1 MLMDLNSK
9 GLVIDSPMIRG
20 RDLEEFSRKF
30 KLLTEAE
37 RRQSLEIDSESFMM
51 VLNQCVQCVGCRRPT
66 LGIVEEKLKTP
77 QALGTLLYRH
87 HEVLNNLLDNKLRN
101 KTRCVLHSL
110 DAFRAK
116 PFSETW
122 REVWSAM
129 KSNCRNELTIIETKE
144 LHDIERAYKI
154 LIGEVSAK
162 EKGYAA
168 QLYAH
173 IRKCVPDQHIH
184 VSTNKIEFLDALIKR
199 AEPEVNGS
207 YSKLRERHAKTLEI
221 AQEEVL
227 TCEERACQVLAAVG
241 VHALCRSFDT
251 FVEQKQGIS
260 NLELLYQEISRAE
273 RAKQIK
279 REQKKLKK
287 KKKKDEKKNML
298 HRPCEDTEANEE
310 RRSADDGIVIEAPHP
325 EPEPEPTSKPTKSK
339 PKKQAKKKKQK
350 PAASQKAGNRKQVQ
364 PLGSIQPLDDD
375 HDHLDVDSCI
385 SSSVVKACEECLAPM
400 PNCPCE
406 QDVRDSGYGSDPT
419 SHADTPEGSE
429 VSCSDG
435 LCNHDG
441 HDEDSD
447 GLAARNS
454 YVSDLLF
461 YGHQS
466 QFSLLQMWD
475 DFDEYDEKD
484 EESYYIPQ
492 EVVLAFKCHR
502 EQVQRKREQLRA
514 TLRANFERLCLQR
527 GVQTQRTEATVT
539 MGNKSSLFLRNE
551 EIAQI
556 QEETG
561 FTPNQIERLYSRFT
575 SLDRNDCGTLSRE
588 DLMRIPELAINP
600 LCERIVHSFFAESND
615 DRVNFR
621 QFMNVLA
628 HFRPLRDNK
637 QSKLNS
643 REEKLKFAFKMYDL
657 DDDGVISRDELL
669 SILHMMVGANISQDQ
684 LVSIAERTILEA
696 DLCCQGKI
704 SFEDFCKALDR
715 TDVDQKMSIR
725 FLN

>member
-1 MLMDLNSK
+1 MARLTKVYNTDDDDSSYVGRRNLPLVAGDKLMMLMDLNSK
-9 GLVIDSPMIRG
+9 GLVIDSPLIRG

-37 RRQSLEIDSESFMM
+37 RRQSLEIDSTSFME
-51 VLNQCVQCVGCRRPT
+51 VLNQCVQCVGCRRRVERLFHQLTETGHRTLDPLELRPTAT

-144 LHDIERAYKI
+144 LHDVLENYLKKHKFCSGCRTKIERAYKI
-154 LIGEVSAK
+154 LIGEISSK

-184 VSTNKIEFLDALIKR
+184 VTTNKIEFLDALIKR

-227 TCEERACQVLAAVG
+227 TCVGMIMYERLRRIYVSLREEERACQVLAAVG

-298 HRPCEDTEANEE
+298 HRQCEDTEANESDE
-310 RRSADDGIVIEAPHP
+310 EEEELRKAQDLEEETQVQHGELSDPGADDGIVIETPHP
-325 EPEPEPTSKPTKSK
+325 EPEPELTSKPTKSK
-339 PKKQAKKKKQK
+339 PKKQSKKKKQK
-350 PAASQKAGNRKQVQ
+350 KAATAKLGNPKQMQAMATV
-364 PLGSIQPLDDD
+364 QPLDDD
-375 HDHLDVDSCI
+375 HLDVSSCI
-385 SSSVVKACEECLAPM
+385 LSNIAKTVGDKCEDCLVTM
-400 PNCPCE
+400 PNCQCE
-406 QDVRDSGYGSDPT
+406 QDVRDSGYGSDPP
-419 SHADTPEGSE
+419 SHADSRTSSAVSSPEGSE

-435 LCNHDG
+435 LCNHDVN
-441 HDEDSD
+441 DEDSD
-447 GLAARNS
+447 
-454 YVSDLLF
+454 DLLF
-461 YGHQS
+461 YSHQS
-466 QFSLLQMWD
+466 QLDHKFSLLQMWD
-475 DFDEYDEKD
+475 DFDEYDDKD
-484 EESYYIPQ
+484 EEIYYIPQ

-502 EQVQRKREQLRA
+502 EQVQRKREELRA
-514 TLRANFERLCLQR
+514 KLRANFERLCLQH
-527 GVQTQRTEATVT
+527 GVQTQVQKSKRAT
-539 MGNKSSLFLRNE
+539 SAL
-551 EIAQI
+551 
-556 QEETG
+556 
-561 FTPNQIERLYSRFT
+561 
-575 SLDRNDCGTLSRE
+575 
-588 DLMRIPELAINP
+588 
-600 LCERIVHSFFAESND
+600 
-615 DRVNFR
+615 
-621 QFMNVLA
+621 
-628 HFRPLRDNK
+628 
-637 QSKLNS
+637 
-643 REEKLKFAFKMYDL
+643 
-657 DDDGVISRDELL
+657 
-669 SILHMMVGANISQDQ
+669 VGQ
-684 LVSIAERTILEA
+684 
-696 DLCCQGKI
+696 
-704 SFEDFCKALDR
+704 
-715 TDVDQKMSIR
+715 
-725 FLN
+725 

>member
-1 MLMDLNSK
+1 MARLTKVFNTDDDESVDVGRRNLPLVAGDKLMMLMDLNSK
-9 GLVIDSPMIRG
+9 GLVIDSPAIRG

-37 RRQSLEIDSESFMM
+37 RRQSLEIDCPSFMA
-51 VLNQCVQCVGCRRPT
+51 VLNQCVQCVGCRRRVERLFHQLTESGHRTLDPLELRPT
-66 LGIVEEKLKTP
+66 ATLSIVEEKLKTP

-144 LHDIERAYKI
+144 LHDVLENYLKKHKFCSGCRTKIERAYKI
-154 LIGEVSAK
+154 LIGEISAK

-184 VSTNKIEFLDALIKR
+184 VSTSKIEFLDALIKR

-227 TCEERACQVLAAVG
+227 TCVGMIMYERLRRIYVSLREEERACQVLAAVG

-273 RAKQIK
+273 RAKQLK

-287 KKKKDEKKNML
+287 KKKKDEKKNAL
-298 HRPCEDTEANEE
+298 HRQCEDVNEEEEDEANESDE
-310 RRSADDGIVIEAPHP
+310 ETELQVEKLDQDQDEEEEEHVEEHSEGAEQHVDDGIVIEEAP
-325 EPEPEPTSKPTKSK
+325 PTAKPTKSK
-339 PKKQAKKKKQK
+339 PKKQAKKKKSKATKK
-350 PAASQKAGNRKQVQ
+350 PGNKNLK
-364 PLGSIQPLDDD
+364 LGRNLNDD
-375 HDHLDVDSCI
+375 HDHLDVASCI
-385 SSSVVKACEECLAPM
+385 SSSVAKANEAGDNCDACLAPL

-419 SHADTPEGSE
+419 SHINSRTSSAVSSPEGSE

-435 LCNHDG
+435 FCNHD
-441 HDEDSD
+441 DEEQPHGSE
-447 GLAARNS
+447 A
-454 YVSDLLF
+454 VSDSYDSELLL
-461 YGHQS
+461 YGDQS
-466 QFSLLQMWD
+466 QLEHNFSLLQMWD
-475 DFDEYDEKD
+475 DFNDYDDKED
-484 EESYYIPQ
+484 ESYYIPQ

-502 EQVQRKREQLRA
+502 EQVQRQREQLRA
-514 TLRANFERLCLQR
+514 TLRANFERMCLQR
-527 GVQTQRTEATVT
+527 GVPA
-539 MGNKSSLFLRNE
+539 
-551 EIAQI
+551 
-556 QEETG
+556 
-561 FTPNQIERLYSRFT
+561 
-575 SLDRNDCGTLSRE
+575 
-588 DLMRIPELAINP
+588 
-600 LCERIVHSFFAESND
+600 
-615 DRVNFR
+615 
-621 QFMNVLA
+621 
-628 HFRPLRDNK
+628 
-637 QSKLNS
+637 SKLAAPATAG
-643 REEKLKFAFKMYDL
+643 L
-657 DDDGVISRDELL
+657 
-669 SILHMMVGANISQDQ
+669 
-684 LVSIAERTILEA
+684 
-696 DLCCQGKI
+696 
-704 SFEDFCKALDR
+704 
-715 TDVDQKMSIR
+715 
-725 FLN
+725 

>member
-1 MLMDLNSK
+1 MARLTKVYNTDDDDSGYVGRRNLPLVAGDKLMMLMDLNSK
-9 GLVIDSPMIRG
+9 GLVIDSPLIRG

-37 RRQSLEIDSESFMM
+37 RRQSLEIDSESFMA
-51 VLNQCVQCVGCRRPT
+51 VLNQCVQCVGCRRRVERLFHQLTESGHRTLDPLELRPSAT

-144 LHDIERAYKI
+144 LHDVLENYLKKHKFCSGCRTKIERAYKI
-154 LIGEVSAK
+154 LIGEISAK

-227 TCEERACQVLAAVG
+227 TCVGMIMYERLRRIYVSLREEERACQVLAAVG

-298 HRPCEDTEANEE
+298 HRQCEDTEANESE
-310 RRSADDGIVIEAPHP
+310 EEEEELEKAELDQEEEETQEQRVELSDPGADDGIVIEAPHP

-339 PKKQAKKKKQK
+339 PKKQAKKKKPK
-350 PAASQKAGNRKQVQ
+350 PPSSQKSGNRKQVQ
-364 PLGSIQPLDDD
+364 PSGSLQPLDDD
-375 HDHLDVDSCI
+375 NDHLDVDSCI
-385 SSSVVKACEECLAPM
+385 SSSVAKTDGGDKCEECLAPM

-447 GLAARNS
+447 GLSARNS

-466 QFSLLQMWD
+466 QLNHKFSLLQMWD
-475 DFDEYDEKD
+475 DFDEYDDKD
-484 EESYYIPQ
+484 KESYYIPQ

-527 GVQTQRTEATVT
+527 GVQTQV
-539 MGNKSSLFLRNE
+539 
-551 EIAQI
+551 
-556 QEETG
+556 
-561 FTPNQIERLYSRFT
+561 
-575 SLDRNDCGTLSRE
+575 
-588 DLMRIPELAINP
+588 
-600 LCERIVHSFFAESND
+600 AESK
-615 DRVNFR
+615 RATTA
-621 QFMNVLA
+621 LA
-628 HFRPLRDNK
+628 GH
-637 QSKLNS
+637 
-643 REEKLKFAFKMYDL
+643 
-657 DDDGVISRDELL
+657 
-669 SILHMMVGANISQDQ
+669 
-684 LVSIAERTILEA
+684 
-696 DLCCQGKI
+696 
-704 SFEDFCKALDR
+704 
-715 TDVDQKMSIR
+715 
-725 FLN
+725 

>member
-1 MLMDLNSK
+1 MARLTKVYNTDDDDSGYVGRRNLPLPAGDKLMMLMDLNSK
-9 GLVIDSPMIRG
+9 GLVIDSPTIRG

-37 RRQSLEIDSESFMM
+37 RRQSLEIDSASFMA
-51 VLNQCVQCVGCRRPT
+51 VLNQCVQCVGCRRRVERLFHQLTESGHRT
-66 LGIVEEKLKTP
+66 LDPLELRPSATLSIVEEKLKTP

-144 LHDIERAYKI
+144 LHDVLENYLKKHKFCSGCRTKIERAYKI
-154 LIGEVSAK
+154 LIGEISAK

-227 TCEERACQVLAAVG
+227 TCVGMIMYERLRRIYVSLREEERACQVLAAVG

-298 HRPCEDTEANEE
+298 HRQCEDTEANESDE
-310 RRSADDGIVIEAPHP
+310 EEDELEKEELELEEEETQELHVELSDPGADDGIVIEAPQP

-350 PAASQKAGNRKQVQ
+350 PVASQKAGNRKQMQ
-364 PLGSIQPLDDD
+364 PSASIQPLDDD
-375 HDHLDVDSCI
+375 HDHLDVASCI
-385 SSSVVKACEECLAPM
+385 SSSVAKTDAGEKCDECLAPM

-419 SHADTPEGSE
+419 SHVDSRTSSAVSSPEGSE

-441 HDEDSD
+441 QDEDSD

-466 QFSLLQMWD
+466 QLDHKFSLLQMWD
-475 DFDEYDEKD
+475 DFDEYDDKD

-492 EVVLAFKCHR
+492 DVVLAFKCHR
-502 EQVQRKREQLRA
+502 EQVQRQREQLRA
-514 TLRANFERLCLQR
+514 KLRANFERLCLQR
-527 GVQTQRTEATVT
+527 GVQTQVQKSKQATSARA
-539 MGNKSSLFLRNE
+539 G
-551 EIAQI
+551 
-556 QEETG
+556 
-561 FTPNQIERLYSRFT
+561 
-575 SLDRNDCGTLSRE
+575 
-588 DLMRIPELAINP
+588 
-600 LCERIVHSFFAESND
+600 H
-615 DRVNFR
+615 
-621 QFMNVLA
+621 
-628 HFRPLRDNK
+628 
-637 QSKLNS
+637 
-643 REEKLKFAFKMYDL
+643 
-657 DDDGVISRDELL
+657 
-669 SILHMMVGANISQDQ
+669 
-684 LVSIAERTILEA
+684 
-696 DLCCQGKI
+696 
-704 SFEDFCKALDR
+704 
-715 TDVDQKMSIR
+715 
-725 FLN
+725 

>member
-1 MLMDLNSK
+1 MARLTKVYNTDDDDSGYVGRRNLPLVAGDKLMMLMDLNSK

-51 VLNQCVQCVGCRRPT
+51 VLNQCVQCVGCRRRVERLFHQLTESGHRTLDPLELRPSAT

-144 LHDIERAYKI
+144 LHDVLENYLKKHKFCSGCRTKIERAYKI

-227 TCEERACQVLAAVG
+227 TCVGMIMYERLRRIYVSLREEERACQVLAAVG

-310 RRSADDGIVIEAPHP
+310 SDEEEEEEELEKAELDQEEEEIHGQHEELSDPGADDGIVIEAPHP

-385 SSSVVKACEECLAPM
+385 SSSVVKAVGGGDKCEECLAPM

-527 GVQTQRTEATVT
+527 GVQTQVPESKRATT
-539 MGNKSSLFLRNE
+539 
-551 EIAQI
+551 A
-556 QEETG
+556 
-561 FTPNQIERLYSRFT
+561 
-575 SLDRNDCGTLSRE
+575 
-588 DLMRIPELAINP
+588 LA
-600 LCERIVHSFFAESND
+600 
-615 DRVNFR
+615 
-621 QFMNVLA
+621 A
-628 HFRPLRDNK
+628 H
-637 QSKLNS
+637 
-643 REEKLKFAFKMYDL
+643 
-657 DDDGVISRDELL
+657 
-669 SILHMMVGANISQDQ
+669 
-684 LVSIAERTILEA
+684 
-696 DLCCQGKI
+696 
-704 SFEDFCKALDR
+704 
-715 TDVDQKMSIR
+715 
-725 FLN
+725 

>member
-1 MLMDLNSK
+1 MARLTKVYNTDDDDSGYVGRRNLPLPAGDKLMMLMDLNSK
-9 GLVIDSPMIRG
+9 GLVIDSPTIRG

-37 RRQSLEIDSESFMM
+37 RRQSLEIDSASFMA
-51 VLNQCVQCVGCRRPT
+51 VLNQCVQCVGCRRRVERLFHQLTESGHRT
-66 LGIVEEKLKTP
+66 LDPLELRPSATLSIVEEKLKTP

-144 LHDIERAYKI
+144 LHDVLENYLKKHKFCSGCRTKIERAYKI
-154 LIGEVSAK
+154 LIGEISAK

-227 TCEERACQVLAAVG
+227 TCVGMIMYERLRRIYVSLREEERACQVLAAVG

-298 HRPCEDTEANEE
+298 HRQCEDTEANESDE
-310 RRSADDGIVIEAPHP
+310 EEDELEKEELELEEEETQEQHVELSDPGADDGIVIEATQP

-350 PAASQKAGNRKQVQ
+350 PAASQKAGTRKQMQ
-364 PLGSIQPLDDD
+364 PSASIQPLDDD
-375 HDHLDVDSCI
+375 HDHLDVASCI
-385 SSSVVKACEECLAPM
+385 SSSVAKTDAGEKCDECLAPM

-419 SHADTPEGSE
+419 SHVDSRTSSAVSSPEGSE

-466 QFSLLQMWD
+466 QLDHKFSLLQMWD
-475 DFDEYDEKD
+475 DFDEYDDKD

-492 EVVLAFKCHR
+492 DVVLAFKCHR
-502 EQVQRKREQLRA
+502 EQVQRQREQLRA

-527 GVQTQRTEATVT
+527 GVQTQVQKSKRAT
-539 MGNKSSLFLRNE
+539 S
-551 EIAQI
+551 A
-556 QEETG
+556 
-561 FTPNQIERLYSRFT
+561 
-575 SLDRNDCGTLSRE
+575 
-588 DLMRIPELAINP
+588 LAG
-600 LCERIVHSFFAESND
+600 H
-615 DRVNFR
+615 
-621 QFMNVLA
+621 
-628 HFRPLRDNK
+628 
-637 QSKLNS
+637 
-643 REEKLKFAFKMYDL
+643 
-657 DDDGVISRDELL
+657 
-669 SILHMMVGANISQDQ
+669 
-684 LVSIAERTILEA
+684 
-696 DLCCQGKI
+696 
-704 SFEDFCKALDR
+704 
-715 TDVDQKMSIR
+715 
-725 FLN
+725 

>member
-1 MLMDLNSK
+1 MARLTKVYNTDDDDSGYVGRRNLPLVAGDKLMMLMDLNSK
-9 GLVIDSPMIRG
+9 GLVIDSPTIRG

-37 RRQSLEIDSESFMM
+37 RRQSLEIDSASFMA
-51 VLNQCVQCVGCRRPT
+51 VLNQCVQCVGCRRRVERLFHQLTESGHRTLDPLELRPSAT

-144 LHDIERAYKI
+144 LHDVLENYLKKHKFCSGCRTKIERAYKI
-154 LIGEVSAK
+154 LIGEISAK

-168 QLYAH
+168 QLYVH

-227 TCEERACQVLAAVG
+227 TCVGMIMYERLRRIYVSLREEERACQVLAAVG

-298 HRPCEDTEANEE
+298 HRQCDDTEANESDE
-310 RRSADDGIVIEAPHP
+310 EVDDLEKEEIDQEEEETQEQHVELSDLGADDGIVIEAPLP

-350 PAASQKAGNRKQVQ
+350 PAASQKAGNQKQMQ
-364 PLGSIQPLDDD
+364 PTASIQPLEDDQ
-375 HDHLDVDSCI
+375 DHLDVASCI
-385 SSSVVKACEECLAPM
+385 SSSVAKTDAGEKCDECLAPM

-419 SHADTPEGSE
+419 SSVVSSPEGSE

-454 YVSDLLF
+454 YVSDLLL

-466 QFSLLQMWD
+466 QLDHKFSLLQMWD
-475 DFDEYDEKD
+475 DFDEYDDKD

-492 EVVLAFKCHR
+492 DVVLAFKCHR
-502 EQVQRKREQLRA
+502 EQVQRQREQLRA

-527 GVQTQRTEATVT
+527 GVQTQVQ
-539 MGNKSSLFLRNE
+539 KSKRAPS
-551 EIAQI
+551 A
-556 QEETG
+556 
-561 FTPNQIERLYSRFT
+561 
-575 SLDRNDCGTLSRE
+575 
-588 DLMRIPELAINP
+588 LAG
-600 LCERIVHSFFAESND
+600 H
-615 DRVNFR
+615 
-621 QFMNVLA
+621 
-628 HFRPLRDNK
+628 
-637 QSKLNS
+637 
-643 REEKLKFAFKMYDL
+643 
-657 DDDGVISRDELL
+657 
-669 SILHMMVGANISQDQ
+669 
-684 LVSIAERTILEA
+684 
-696 DLCCQGKI
+696 
-704 SFEDFCKALDR
+704 
-715 TDVDQKMSIR
+715 
-725 FLN
+725 

>member
-1 MLMDLNSK
+1 MCLCRKVPEFSFCPSLAREVKLPIMARLTKVYNTDDDDSGYVGRRNLPLVAGDKLMMLMDLNSK
-9 GLVIDSPMIRG
+9 GLVIDSPLIRG
-20 RDLEEFSRKF
+20 RELEEFSRKF

-37 RRQSLEIDSESFMM
+37 RRQSLEIDSASFME
-51 VLNQCVQCVGCRRPT
+51 VLNQCVQCVGCRRRVERLFHQLTETGHRTLDPLELRPTAT

-144 LHDIERAYKI
+144 LHDVLENYLKKHKFCSGCRTKIERAYKI
-154 LIGEVSAK
+154 LIGEISSK

-184 VSTNKIEFLDALIKR
+184 VTTNKIEFLDALIKR

-227 TCEERACQVLAAVG
+227 TCVGMIMYERLRRIYVSLREEERACQVLAAVG

-287 KKKKDEKKNML
+287 KKKKDEKKNLL
-298 HRPCEDTEANEE
+298 HRQCDDTEANESDE
-310 RRSADDGIVIEAPHP
+310 EEEELRNEELDLEEESQMQHEELSDPGADDGIVIEAARSP
-325 EPEPEPTSKPTKSK
+325 EPEPELTSKPTKSK
-339 PKKQAKKKKQK
+339 PKKQSKKKKQK
-350 PAASQKAGNRKQVQ
+350 KAAFTKMGNQKQMQATARVQ
-364 PLGSIQPLDDD
+364 PLDAD
-375 HDHLDVDSCI
+375 HDQLDVASCI
-385 SSSVVKACEECLAPM
+385 SSSIAKTVGDKCEECLASM

-406 QDVRDSGYGSDPT
+406 QDVRDSGYGSDPP
-419 SHADTPEGSE
+419 SHAGSRTSSAISSPEGSE

-435 LCNHDG
+435 LCNHDV

-447 GLAARNS
+447 
-454 YVSDLLF
+454 DLLF
-461 YGHQS
+461 YSHQS
-466 QFSLLQMWD
+466 QLDHKFSLLQMWD
-475 DFDEYDEKD
+475 DFDEYDDKD
-484 EESYYIPQ
+484 EETYYIPQ
-492 EVVLAFKCHR
+492 EVVMAFKCHR
-502 EQVQRKREQLRA
+502 EQVQRKREELRA
-514 TLRANFERLCLQR
+514 KLRANFERLCVQH
-527 GVQTQRTEATVT
+527 GVQTQVQKSKRT
-539 MGNKSSLFLRNE
+539 
-551 EIAQI
+551 
-556 QEETG
+556 
-561 FTPNQIERLYSRFT
+561 T
-575 SLDRNDCGTLSRE
+575 S
-588 DLMRIPELAINP
+588 
-600 LCERIVHSFFAESND
+600 
-615 DRVNFR
+615 
-621 QFMNVLA
+621 
-628 HFRPLRDNK
+628 
-637 QSKLNS
+637 
-643 REEKLKFAFKMYDL
+643 
-657 DDDGVISRDELL
+657 
-669 SILHMMVGANISQDQ
+669 
-684 LVSIAERTILEA
+684 
-696 DLCCQGKI
+696 
-704 SFEDFCKALDR
+704 ALIG
-715 TDVDQKMSIR
+715 Q
-725 FLN
+725 

>member
-1 MLMDLNSK
+1 MARLTKVYNTDDDDSGYVGRRNLPLVAGDKLMMLMDLNSK
-9 GLVIDSPMIRG
+9 GLVIDSPLIRG

-37 RRQSLEIDSESFMM
+37 RRKSLEIDSASFMA
-51 VLNQCVQCVGCRRPT
+51 VLNQCVQCVGCRRRVERLFHQLTETGYRT
-66 LGIVEEKLKTP
+66 LDPLELRPSATLSIVEEKLKTP

-129 KSNCRNELTIIETKE
+129 KSSCRNELTIIETKE
-144 LHDIERAYKI
+144 LHDVLENYLKKHKFCSGCRTKIERAYKI
-154 LIGEVSAK
+154 LIGEISGK
-162 EKGYAA
+162 EKGYSA

-221 AQEEVL
+221 AHQEVL
-227 TCEERACQVLAAVG
+227 TCVGMIMYERLRRIYVSLREEERACQVLAAVG

-287 KKKKDEKKNML
+287 KKKKDEKKNMM
-298 HRPCEDTEANEE
+298 HRQCDDTEANESDE
-310 RRSADDGIVIEAPHP
+310 EEEEEEDLAKEEIDPEEEENQEQHVELSDPGADDGIVIEAVLP
-325 EPEPEPTSKPTKSK
+325 ESEPEPTSKPTKSK

-350 PAASQKAGNRKQVQ
+350 PAPSQKAGKRKHVQ
-364 PLGSIQPLDDD
+364 NSASIQPQDDE
-375 HDHLDVDSCI
+375 HLEVASFM
-385 SSSVVKACEECLAPM
+385 SSTVAKSEGDDKCTECLAPM
-400 PNCPCE
+400 PDCPCE

-419 SHADTPEGSE
+419 SHADSRTSSAVSSPEGSE

-441 HDEDSD
+441 PHDEDSD
-447 GLAARNS
+447 
-454 YVSDLLF
+454 VSDLLF

-466 QFSLLQMWD
+466 QLDHKFSLLQMWD
-475 DFDEYDEKD
+475 DFDEYDDKD

-492 EVVLAFKCHR
+492 EVVLAFKCHQ
-502 EQVQRKREQLRA
+502 EQVQQQREQLRA
-514 TLRANFERLCLQR
+514 KLRANFERLCLQR
-527 GVQTQRTEATVT
+527 GVQLPCV
-539 MGNKSSLFLRNE
+539 
-551 EIAQI
+551 
-556 QEETG
+556 
-561 FTPNQIERLYSRFT
+561 
-575 SLDRNDCGTLSRE
+575 
-588 DLMRIPELAINP
+588 AIKKT
-600 LCERIVHSFFAESND
+600 H
-615 DRVNFR
+615 
-621 QFMNVLA
+621 
-628 HFRPLRDNK
+628 
-637 QSKLNS
+637 
-643 REEKLKFAFKMYDL
+643 
-657 DDDGVISRDELL
+657 
-669 SILHMMVGANISQDQ
+669 
-684 LVSIAERTILEA
+684 
-696 DLCCQGKI
+696 
-704 SFEDFCKALDR
+704 
-715 TDVDQKMSIR
+715 
-725 FLN
+725 

>member
-1 MLMDLNSK
+1 MARLTKVYNTDDDDSGYVGRRNLPLVAGDKLMMLMDLNSK

-37 RRQSLEIDSESFMM
+37 RRQSLEIDCASFMAI
-51 VLNQCVQCVGCRRPT
+51 LNQCVQCVGCRRRVERLFHQLTESGHRTLDPLELRPTNT

-144 LHDIERAYKI
+144 LHDVLENYLKKHKFCSGCRTKIERAYKI
-154 LIGEVSAK
+154 LIGEISAK
-162 EKGYAA
+162 EKGYAV

-184 VSTNKIEFLDALIKR
+184 VNTNKIEFLDALIKR

-227 TCEERACQVLAAVG
+227 TCVGMIMYERLRRIYVNLREEERACQVLAAVG

-273 RAKQIK
+273 RAKQLK

-287 KKKKDEKKNML
+287 KKKKDEKKNL
-298 HRPCEDTEANEE
+298 HRQCEDAEANESDE
-310 RRSADDGIVIEAPHP
+310 EADEQEEEESIELEIVELEQEEEMDADEEKVGQSDPGADDGIVLESSHQ
-325 EPEPEPTSKPTKSK
+325 EPETTQLTSKPTKSK
-339 PKKQAKKKKQK
+339 PKKQSKKKKQK
-350 PAASQKAGNRKQVQ
+350 QSAGLKKAEGRKQEHH
-364 PLGSIQPLDDD
+364 PLASNTQQPLDDD
-375 HDHLDVDSCI
+375 HDHLDVASCI
-385 SSSVVKACEECLAPM
+385 SSSVVAKLNGEDKCEDCLAPI

-419 SHADTPEGSE
+419 SHADSRTSSVVSSPEGSE

-441 HDEDSD
+441 PHDEDQHQHGMY
-447 GLAARNS
+447 GLASARNS
-454 YVSDLLF
+454 YVSDLLL
-461 YGHQS
+461 YGNQS
-466 QFSLLQMWD
+466 RFEHKFSLLQMWD
-475 DFDEYDEKD
+475 DFDDYDDNEED
-484 EESYYIPQ
+484 EDEDETYYIPQ
-492 EVVLAFKCHR
+492 DVVLAFKCHSA
-502 EQVQRKREQLRA
+502 QVQRQREQLRA
-514 TLRANFERLCLQR
+514 TLRANFESLCLKR
-527 GVQTQRTEATVT
+527 GVQMPLKAKTSKMPAPAAVPA
-539 MGNKSSLFLRNE
+539 GHINK
-551 EIAQI
+551 
-556 QEETG
+556 T
-561 FTPNQIERLYSRFT
+561 
-575 SLDRNDCGTLSRE
+575 
-588 DLMRIPELAINP
+588 
-600 LCERIVHSFFAESND
+600 H
-615 DRVNFR
+615 
-621 QFMNVLA
+621 
-628 HFRPLRDNK
+628 
-637 QSKLNS
+637 
-643 REEKLKFAFKMYDL
+643 
-657 DDDGVISRDELL
+657 
-669 SILHMMVGANISQDQ
+669 
-684 LVSIAERTILEA
+684 
-696 DLCCQGKI
+696 
-704 SFEDFCKALDR
+704 
-715 TDVDQKMSIR
+715 
-725 FLN
+725 

>member
-1 MLMDLNSK
+1 MARLTKVYNTDDDDSGYVGRRNLPLVAGDKLMMLMDLNSK

-37 RRQSLEIDSESFMM
+37 RRQSLEIDCASFMAI
-51 VLNQCVQCVGCRRPT
+51 LNQCVQCVGCRRRVERLFHQLTESGHRTLDPLELRPTNT

-110 DAFRAK
+110 DAFRTK

-144 LHDIERAYKI
+144 LHDVLENYLKKHKFCSGCRTKIERAYKI
-154 LIGEVSAK
+154 LIGEISAK

-184 VSTNKIEFLDALIKR
+184 VNTNKIEFLDALIKR

-227 TCEERACQVLAAVG
+227 TCVGMIMYERLRRIYVNLREEERACQVLAAVG

-273 RAKQIK
+273 RAKQLK

-287 KKKKDEKKNML
+287 KKKKDEKKNLL
-298 HRPCEDTEANEE
+298 HRQCGDTEANESDE
-310 RRSADDGIVIEAPHP
+310 EADEQEEEESMELEIVELEQEEEMDEEPVGQSDPGTDDGIVLEASHQDPKTTQ
-325 EPEPEPTSKPTKSK
+325 PTSNPTKSK
-339 PKKQAKKKKQK
+339 PKKQSKKKKQK
-350 PAASQKAGNRKQVQ
+350 QPAGSKKTEGRKQEPQ
-364 PLGSIQPLDDD
+364 PLASSTQQPMDDD
-375 HDHLDVDSCI
+375 HDHLDVASCI
-385 SSSVVKACEECLAPM
+385 SSSVVAKLNAGDKCEDCLAPI

-419 SHADTPEGSE
+419 SHADSRTSSVVSSPEGSE

-441 HDEDSD
+441 PHDEDQHQH
-447 GLAARNS
+447 GMFGMTRARNS
-454 YVSDLLF
+454 YVSDLLL
-461 YGHQS
+461 GHQS
-466 QFSLLQMWD
+466 RFEHKFSLLQMWD
-475 DFDEYDEKD
+475 DFDDYDDNEEEED
-484 EESYYIPQ
+484 EDETYNIPQ
-492 EVVLAFKCHR
+492 EVVLAFKCHS
-502 EQVQRKREQLRA
+502 EQVQRQREQLRA
-514 TLRANFERLCLQR
+514 TLRANFESLCLKR
-527 GVQTQRTEATVT
+527 GLQLPLKTKTSKMPAPAAVPA
-539 MGNKSSLFLRNE
+539 GHINK
-551 EIAQI
+551 
-556 QEETG
+556 T
-561 FTPNQIERLYSRFT
+561 
-575 SLDRNDCGTLSRE
+575 
-588 DLMRIPELAINP
+588 
-600 LCERIVHSFFAESND
+600 H
-615 DRVNFR
+615 
-621 QFMNVLA
+621 
-628 HFRPLRDNK
+628 
-637 QSKLNS
+637 
-643 REEKLKFAFKMYDL
+643 
-657 DDDGVISRDELL
+657 
-669 SILHMMVGANISQDQ
+669 
-684 LVSIAERTILEA
+684 
-696 DLCCQGKI
+696 
-704 SFEDFCKALDR
+704 
-715 TDVDQKMSIR
+715 
-725 FLN
+725 

>member
-1 MLMDLNSK
+1 MARLTKVYNTDDDDSGYVGRRNLPLPAGDKLMMLMDLNSK
-9 GLVIDSPMIRG
+9 GLVIDSPTIRG

-37 RRQSLEIDSESFMM
+37 RRQSLEIDSASFMA
-51 VLNQCVQCVGCRRPT
+51 VLNQCVQCVGCRRRVERLFHQLTESGHRT
-66 LGIVEEKLKTP
+66 LDPLELRPSATLSIVEEKLKTP

-144 LHDIERAYKI
+144 LHDVLENYLKKHKFCSGCRTKIERAYKI
-154 LIGEVSAK
+154 LIGEISAK

-227 TCEERACQVLAAVG
+227 TCVGMIMYERLRRIYVSLREEERACQVLAAVG

-298 HRPCEDTEANEE
+298 HRQCEDTEANESDE
-310 RRSADDGIVIEAPHP
+310 EEDELEKEELEVEEEETQEQHVELSDPGADDGIVIEAPQP

-350 PAASQKAGNRKQVQ
+350 PAASQKAGNRKQMQ
-364 PLGSIQPLDDD
+364 PSASIQPLDDD
-375 HDHLDVDSCI
+375 HDHLDVASCI
-385 SSSVVKACEECLAPM
+385 SSSVAKTDAGEKCDECLAPM

-419 SHADTPEGSE
+419 SHVDSRTSSAVSSPEGSE

-466 QFSLLQMWD
+466 QLDHKFSLLQMWD
-475 DFDEYDEKD
+475 DFDEYDDKD

-492 EVVLAFKCHR
+492 DVVLAFKCHR
-502 EQVQRKREQLRA
+502 EQVQRQREQLRA

-527 GVQTQRTEATVT
+527 GVQTQVQKSKRAT
-539 MGNKSSLFLRNE
+539 S
-551 EIAQI
+551 A
-556 QEETG
+556 
-561 FTPNQIERLYSRFT
+561 
-575 SLDRNDCGTLSRE
+575 
-588 DLMRIPELAINP
+588 LAG
-600 LCERIVHSFFAESND
+600 H
-615 DRVNFR
+615 
-621 QFMNVLA
+621 
-628 HFRPLRDNK
+628 
-637 QSKLNS
+637 
-643 REEKLKFAFKMYDL
+643 
-657 DDDGVISRDELL
+657 
-669 SILHMMVGANISQDQ
+669 
-684 LVSIAERTILEA
+684 
-696 DLCCQGKI
+696 
-704 SFEDFCKALDR
+704 
-715 TDVDQKMSIR
+715 
-725 FLN
+725 

>member
-1 MLMDLNSK
+1 MARLTKVYNTDDDDSGYVGRRNLPLVAGDKLMMLMDLNSK
-9 GLVIDSPMIRG
+9 GLVIDSPLIRG

-37 RRQSLEIDSESFMM
+37 RRQSLEIDSASFMA
-51 VLNQCVQCVGCRRPT
+51 VLNQCVQCVGCRRRVERLFHQLTESGHRTLDPLELRPSAT

-144 LHDIERAYKI
+144 LHDVLENYLKKHKFCSGCRTKIERAYKI
-154 LIGEVSAK
+154 LIGEISAK

-227 TCEERACQVLAAVG
+227 TCVGMIMYERLRRIYVSLREEERACQVLAAVG

-298 HRPCEDTEANEE
+298 HRQCEDTEANESDE
-310 RRSADDGIVIEAPHP
+310 EEEEELEKDKLEQEEEETQEHIVELSDPGADDGIVIEAPHP
-325 EPEPEPTSKPTKSK
+325 EPETEPASKPTKSK

-350 PAASQKAGNRKQVQ
+350 PAASQKAGNRKQMQ
-364 PLGSIQPLDDD
+364 PSASIQPLDDD
-375 HDHLDVDSCI
+375 HDHLDVASCI
-385 SSSVVKACEECLAPM
+385 SSSVAKTDGGEKCEECLAPM

-419 SHADTPEGSE
+419 SHADSRTSSVVSSPEGSE

-441 HDEDSD
+441 HDEDSES
-447 GLAARNS
+447 LTARNS
-454 YVSDLLF
+454 YVSDLFF

-466 QFSLLQMWD
+466 QLDHKFSLLQMWD
-475 DFDEYDEKD
+475 DFDEYDDKD

-502 EQVQRKREQLRA
+502 EQVQRQREQLRA

-527 GVQTQRTEATVT
+527 GVKTQVQKSKRAT
-539 MGNKSSLFLRNE
+539 F
-551 EIAQI
+551 A
-556 QEETG
+556 
-561 FTPNQIERLYSRFT
+561 
-575 SLDRNDCGTLSRE
+575 
-588 DLMRIPELAINP
+588 LAG
-600 LCERIVHSFFAESND
+600 H
-615 DRVNFR
+615 
-621 QFMNVLA
+621 
-628 HFRPLRDNK
+628 
-637 QSKLNS
+637 
-643 REEKLKFAFKMYDL
+643 
-657 DDDGVISRDELL
+657 
-669 SILHMMVGANISQDQ
+669 
-684 LVSIAERTILEA
+684 
-696 DLCCQGKI
+696 
-704 SFEDFCKALDR
+704 
-715 TDVDQKMSIR
+715 
-725 FLN
+725 

>member
-1 MLMDLNSK
+1 MARLTKVYNTDDDDSGYIGRRNLPLVAGDKLMMLMDLNSK

-37 RRQSLEIDSESFMM
+37 RRQSLEIDCASFMAI
-51 VLNQCVQCVGCRRPT
+51 LNQCVQCVGCRRRVERLFHQLTESGHRTLDPLELRPTNT

-144 LHDIERAYKI
+144 LHDVLENYLKKHKFCSGCRTKIERAYKI
-154 LIGEVSAK
+154 LIGEISAK

-184 VSTNKIEFLDALIKR
+184 VNTNKIEFLDALIKR

-227 TCEERACQVLAAVG
+227 TCVGMIMYERLRRIYVNLREEERACQVLAAVG

-273 RAKQIK
+273 RAKQLK

-298 HRPCEDTEANEE
+298 HRQCEDTEANESDE
-310 RRSADDGIVIEAPHP
+310 EAEEQEEDESMELEIVELEHEEEMDEEQVGQGDPGADDGIVLEASHQDP
-325 EPEPEPTSKPTKSK
+325 ESTQPTSNPTKSK
-339 PKKQAKKKKQK
+339 PKKQSKKKKQK
-350 PAASQKAGNRKQVQ
+350 QPAGSKKTQGRKQEHQ
-364 PLGSIQPLDDD
+364 PLASSTQQRMDDD
-375 HDHLDVDSCI
+375 HDHLDVSSCI
-385 SSSVVKACEECLAPM
+385 SSSVVAKLNGGDKCEDCLAPI

-419 SHADTPEGSE
+419 SHADSRTSSVVSSPEGSE

-441 HDEDSD
+441 PHDEDQHQQGEF
-447 GLAARNS
+447 GLTSARNS
-454 YVSDLLF
+454 YVSDILL

-466 QFSLLQMWD
+466 QFEHKFSLLQMWD
-475 DFDEYDEKD
+475 DFDDYDDNEEEED
-484 EESYYIPQ
+484 EDETYYIPQ
-492 EVVLAFKCHR
+492 EVVLAFKCHS
-502 EQVQRKREQLRA
+502 EQVQRQREQLRA
-514 TLRANFERLCLQR
+514 TLRANFESLCLKR
-527 GVQTQRTEATVT
+527 GVQLPLKTKTSKMPAPAAVPA
-539 MGNKSSLFLRNE
+539 GHNK
-551 EIAQI
+551 
-556 QEETG
+556 T
-561 FTPNQIERLYSRFT
+561 
-575 SLDRNDCGTLSRE
+575 
-588 DLMRIPELAINP
+588 
-600 LCERIVHSFFAESND
+600 H
-615 DRVNFR
+615 
-621 QFMNVLA
+621 
-628 HFRPLRDNK
+628 
-637 QSKLNS
+637 
-643 REEKLKFAFKMYDL
+643 
-657 DDDGVISRDELL
+657 
-669 SILHMMVGANISQDQ
+669 
-684 LVSIAERTILEA
+684 
-696 DLCCQGKI
+696 
-704 SFEDFCKALDR
+704 
-715 TDVDQKMSIR
+715 
-725 FLN
+725 